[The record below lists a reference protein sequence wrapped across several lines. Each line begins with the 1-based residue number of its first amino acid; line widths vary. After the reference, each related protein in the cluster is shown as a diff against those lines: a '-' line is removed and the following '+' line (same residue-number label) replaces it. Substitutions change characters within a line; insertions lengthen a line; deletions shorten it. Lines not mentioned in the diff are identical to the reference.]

1 MIKIE
6 AGLPQILRKQLDS
19 PEFDDEAAVVIDAVR
34 FDERLHLEFS
44 LRYYHD
50 ETPPQKW
57 LLTVDN
63 YEDER
68 IVRDW
73 TQSVAL
79 YSEHPRLLEY
89 NDAHTEL
96 YFNGTTSQYLDLYA
110 DIHQALTPLTD
121 DLDEIKTSIFLPNDI
136 KVLSQ
141 QGYGLFA
148 RGSETILSLYQQ
160 CLSKYGIHAYFVSK
174 YQRNKD
180 DDAAKLFCIGDSYI
194 IGWGF
199 HFEQIL

>member
-6 AGLPQILRKQLDS
+6 AALPQILRKQLDS

-73 TQSVAL
+73 TQSIAL

-110 DIHQALTPLTD
+110 DINQALTTLTD
-121 DLDEIKTSIFLPNDI
+121 DLDEIKTSVFLPNDI
-136 KVLSQ
+136 QVLSQ
-141 QGYGLFA
+141 QRYGLFA

-160 CLSKYGIHAYFVSK
+160 CLVKYGIQAYFVGK
-174 YQRNKD
+174 HPVNRGEN
-180 DDAAKLFCIGDSYI
+180 AAKLFVIGDSYV
-194 IGWGF
+194 IGRHF
-199 HFEQIL
+199 HFEQL